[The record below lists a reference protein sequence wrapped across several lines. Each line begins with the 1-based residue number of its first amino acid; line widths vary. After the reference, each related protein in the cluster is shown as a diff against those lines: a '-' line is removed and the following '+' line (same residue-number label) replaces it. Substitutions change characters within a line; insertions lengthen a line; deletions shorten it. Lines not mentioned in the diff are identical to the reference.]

1 MADLR
6 PLRAA
11 DAPVSFGVVKQL
23 CGLAFVIA
31 LAACGS
37 KDQAV
42 TQVTT
47 PPDTL
52 VTSTVVT
59 FPNGAITAKIAATVF
74 ARDTGLMKATTLG
87 ANNGMLFLFS
97 VDQPSPPQGFWM
109 KDTSVPLSIAFL
121 DSNKVVINVDDMTP
135 ETLTPHYATR
145 AYRYAL
151 EVNQGWLASHGVVAG
166 TVVTFAIPAG
176 TIVDP

>member
-1 MADLR
+1 MKAMK
-6 PLRAA
+6 PLPASH
-11 DAPVSFGVVKQL
+11 APVSFRVVKQL
-23 CGLAFVIA
+23 LALA
-31 LAACGS
+31 LVVVVAACGS
-37 KDQAV
+37 KDSAV

-52 VTSTVVT
+52 VTTTPVM
-59 FPNGAITAKIAATVF
+59 FPGGTITAKIAATVF
-74 ARDTGLMKATTLG
+74 ARDTGLMKATSLA
-87 ANNGMLFLFS
+87 ANDGMLFVFA

-151 EVNQGWLASHGVVAG
+151 EVNQGWLASHGVIAG
-166 TVVTFAIPAG
+166 TVVTFALPAG

>member
-1 MADLR
+1 LPASH
-6 PLRAA
+6 
-11 DAPVSFGVVKQL
+11 APVSFRIVKRI
-23 CGLAFVIA
+23 IA
-31 LAACGS
+31 LALVALSAACGS
-37 KDQAV
+37 KDHAITSV
-42 TQVTT
+42 VT

-52 VTSTVVT
+52 VTTTSVV
-59 FPNGAITAKIAATVF
+59 FPNGTITAKIAATVF
-74 ARDTGLMKATTLG
+74 ARDTGLMKATSLD
-87 ANNGMLFLFS
+87 ANAGMLFLFA

-145 AYRYAL
+145 PYRFAL
-151 EVNQGWLASHGVVAG
+151 EVNQGWLAAHGVVAG